1 MSSKT
6 APSIEAQA
14 VILREAGYTAP
25 AIAARLDLSIST
37 TKRILK
43 RRGAIAGAATEALI
57 TKARQEM
64 LDSVFEL
71 GTVQET
77 FASLVLEDLAL
88 SRMIREKT
96 TATLELIDP
105 STCTPYQSLRAI
117 VAAATAT
124 KLTQDVARRAL
135 PLERLDEATHVEQ
148 LSELRIRIMTDE
160 DVKEMREQQ
169 RREAA
174 EHISGNPLIS
184 RRSAEDDEI
193 VELVQ

>member
-6 APSIEAQA
+6 KPDIEVQA

-43 RRGAIAGAATEALI
+43 RRGAVAGAATEALI

-77 FASLVLEDLAL
+77 FASLALEELAL
-88 SRMIREKT
+88 SRMIREKM

-105 STCTPYQSLRAI
+105 STSTPYQSLRAI

-124 KLTQDVARRAL
+124 KLTQDVIRRAL

-148 LSELRIRIMTDE
+148 LSELRIRIMTE
-160 DVKEMREQQ
+160 DDVRELREQQ

-174 EHISGNPLIS
+174 EHISGNPLL
-184 RRSAEDDEI
+184 RERSTEDDEI

>member
-6 APSIEAQA
+6 KPDIEVQA

-43 RRGAIAGAATEALI
+43 RRGAVAGAATEALI

-77 FASLVLEDLAL
+77 FASLAL
-88 SRMIREKT
+88 G
-96 TATLELIDP
+96 TL
-105 STCTPYQSLRAI
+105 
-117 VAAATAT
+117 
-124 KLTQDVARRAL
+124 
-135 PLERLDEATHVEQ
+135 
-148 LSELRIRIMTDE
+148 
-160 DVKEMREQQ
+160 
-169 RREAA
+169 
-174 EHISGNPLIS
+174 
-184 RRSAEDDEI
+184 
-193 VELVQ
+193 

>member
-6 APSIEAQA
+6 KPDIEVQA

-43 RRGAIAGAATEALI
+43 RRGAVAGAATEALI

-77 FASLVLEDLAL
+77 FAALALEELAL
-88 SRMIREKT
+88 SRMIREKM

-105 STCTPYQSLRAI
+105 STSTPYQSLRAI

-124 KLTQDVARRAL
+124 KLTQDVIRRAL

-148 LSELRIRIMTDE
+148 LSELRISIMTE
-160 DVKEMREQQ
+160 DDVRELREQQ

-174 EHISGNPLIS
+174 EHISGNPLL
-184 RRSAEDDEI
+184 RERSTEDDEI